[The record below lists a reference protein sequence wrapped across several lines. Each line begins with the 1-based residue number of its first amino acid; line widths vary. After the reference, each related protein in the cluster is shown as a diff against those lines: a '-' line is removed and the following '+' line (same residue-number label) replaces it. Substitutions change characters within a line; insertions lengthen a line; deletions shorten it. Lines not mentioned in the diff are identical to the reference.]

1 MHVTLMRRLERST
14 RRSRGRRVRWEMRS
28 DCGGEQ
34 GQRPL
39 LKDPLLGAEQ
49 RAEMRI
55 RENLPT
61 PAALRAVAGNYV
73 HVRARVGVPLHQT

>member
-1 MHVTLMRRLERST
+1 
-14 RRSRGRRVRWEMRS
+14 MRS

-39 LKDPLLGAEQ
+39 LQGPLLGAEQ

-61 PAALRAVAGNYV
+61 QLRS
-73 HVRARVGVPLHQT
+73 AR